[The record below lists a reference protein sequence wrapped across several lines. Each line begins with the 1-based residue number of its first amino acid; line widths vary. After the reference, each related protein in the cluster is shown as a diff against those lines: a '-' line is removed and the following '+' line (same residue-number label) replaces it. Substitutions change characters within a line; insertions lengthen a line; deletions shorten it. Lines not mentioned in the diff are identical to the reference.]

1 MAFTTVCMMGLLAVY
16 GSWQVFH
23 WGPFS
28 ARQSIADAFFYLVTG
43 IAVWTAWS
51 ASRGSNRSPRLR
63 RAWRLFAVGL
73 FAQLA
78 GQVAFQVYGLVG
90 EKPYPSIADAL
101 YLCFYPLMLAGLLTL
116 PVAPGQVGSRV
127 RLAVDLAVVAIG
139 GSAAV
144 VYLVLGPTVVAGSG
158 SALQVGFSVAYPVGD
173 MVLLVGLASVFTRG
187 AAGSARWAL
196 RLLVAGVV
204 LYVLGD
210 LVYGYAT
217 LHSGY
222 QSGDPVDTAWMVAL
236 ALMAIAG
243 TTQRASDGAESI
255 ERTRGRVGWLPPTAV
270 AFGFGML
277 LFSLRHEAVFP
288 GLVMVV
294 IAIVLAGLVLAR
306 QVLVQRDLFHAQ
318 AELRYQALHDPLTGL
333 PNRILVLERA
343 GHLIATARRHERA
356 VPAFFLDIDGFKG
369 VNDTLGHAAGDKL
382 LQTVAGRLKSVL
394 RECDVVGRL
403 GGDEFVILLD
413 PATLAV
419 APEVVAERV
428 LTAVRRPIDLSG
440 GRGEPFAITASI
452 GISLGPHSSP
462 DELLRAADL
471 ALYRAKAGGRNR
483 YVQLEPTHEIVAE
496 SAGTSDRSLRGSVVG
511 FGEMHRQESSE
522 HYFRA
527 IVDRSSE
534 LLLVADG
541 DGRVRWANAAFERVL
556 GYSPLSLVGSRMLP
570 LFHPDDRTALV
581 EMVGRRSTVSGAAE
595 AVDARMRASDG
606 SWHMMETVG
615 TNMFDDAAIGGFVV
629 SMRDVTE
636 RRQRSLVPVIP
647 TSVRARLAAG

>member
-1 MAFTTVCMMGLLAVY
+1 MAFTTVSMIVLLAVY
-16 GSWQVFH
+16 GSWQVFR
-23 WGPFS
+23 WGSFWG
-28 ARQSIADAFFYLVTG
+28 RQPIADAFFYLVTG

-51 ASRGSNRSPRLR
+51 ASRRSNRSPRLR

-78 GQVAFQVYGLVG
+78 GQVAFQVYGLLG

-116 PVAPGQVGSRV
+116 PVAPGQAGSRV

-144 VYLVLGPTVVAGSG
+144 VYLVLGPTVVADGG

-173 MVLLVGLASVFTRG
+173 LVLLVGLASVLTRG
-187 AAGSARWAL
+187 SAVSSRGAL

-204 LYVLGD
+204 LFVLGD
-210 LVYGYAT
+210 LVYGYAA
-217 LHSGY
+217 LNSGY
-222 QSGDPVDTAWMVAL
+222 QSGDLVDSAWMVAL

-243 TTQRASDGAESI
+243 TTQRASDRAESI
-255 ERTRGRVGWLPPTAV
+255 ERTRERVGWLPPTAV

-277 LFSLRHEAVFP
+277 LFSLRHQAVFP

-306 QVLVQRDLFHAQ
+306 QVLVQRDLFQAQ
-318 AELRYQALHDPLTGL
+318 AELRYQAFHDPLTGL

-343 GHLIATARRHERA
+343 GQLLATARRHERS

-382 LQTVAGRLKSVL
+382 LQTVAGRLTSVL
-394 RECDVVGRL
+394 RACDIVGRI

-413 PATLAV
+413 PATLEV

-428 LTAVRRPIDLSG
+428 LAAVRRPIDLSG
-440 GRGEPFAITASI
+440 GSGEPFALTASI

-471 ALYRAKAGGRNR
+471 ALYRAKAGGRDR
-483 YVQLEPTHEIVAE
+483 YVQLEPTHESVAE
-496 SAGTSDRSLRGSVVG
+496 STATSMTGVAGSR
-511 FGEMHRQESSE
+511 RQELSE

-534 LLLVADG
+534 LVLVADR
-541 DGRVRWANAAFERVL
+541 DGRVRSANAACERVL
-556 GYSPLSLVGSRMLP
+556 GYSPPSLVGSEMLS
-570 LFHPDDRTALV
+570 LFHPGDRGALV
-581 EMVGRRSTVSGAAE
+581 ELIGRRSTGSGAAE
-595 AVDARMRASDG
+595 TVDARMRAADG
-606 SWHMMETVG
+606 SWHVMETMG
-615 TNMFDDAAIGGFVV
+615 TNMFDDAAVRGFVV

-636 RRQRSLVPVIP
+636 RRPLSLVPVIP
-647 TSVRARLAAG
+647 ASLRPRLAAG

>member
-1 MAFTTVCMMGLLAVY
+1 MAFTTVSMIVLLAVY
-16 GSWQVFH
+16 GSWQVFR
-23 WGPFS
+23 WGSLS
-28 ARQSIADAFFYLVTG
+28 ARQPIADAFFYLVTG

-51 ASRGSNRSPRLR
+51 ASRRSSRSPRLR

-78 GQVAFQVYGLVG
+78 GQVAFQVYDLLG
-90 EKPYPSIADAL
+90 ENPYPSIADAL

-116 PVAPGQVGSRV
+116 PVAPGRAGSRV

-144 VYLVLGPTVVAGSG
+144 VYLVLGPTVVAGGG
-158 SALQVGFSVAYPVGD
+158 SALQIGFSVAYPVGD

-187 AAGSARWAL
+187 AAVSSRGAL

-204 LYVLGD
+204 LFVLGD
-210 LVYGYAT
+210 LVYGYAA
-217 LHSGY
+217 LNSGY
-222 QSGDPVDTAWMVAL
+222 QSGDLVDSAWMVAL

-243 TTQRASDGAESI
+243 TTQRASDRAESI
-255 ERTRGRVGWLPPTAV
+255 ERTRERVGWLPPTAV

-277 LFSLRHEAVFP
+277 LFSLRHQAVFP

-294 IAIVLAGLVLAR
+294 IAIALAGLVLAR

-318 AELRYQALHDPLTGL
+318 AELRYQAFHDPLTGL
-333 PNRILVLERA
+333 PNRVLVLERA
-343 GHLIATARRHERA
+343 GQLLATARRHERT

-382 LQTVAGRLKSVL
+382 LQTVAGRLTSVL
-394 RECDVVGRL
+394 RACDIVGRI

-413 PATLAV
+413 PATLEV

-428 LTAVRRPIDLSG
+428 LAAVRRPIDLSG
-440 GRGEPFAITASI
+440 GSGEPFALTASI

-483 YVQLEPTHEIVAE
+483 YVQLEPAHGSVAE
-496 SAGTSDRSLRGSVVG
+496 STGTMAGVAGSR
-511 FGEMHRQESSE
+511 RQELSE

-534 LLLVADG
+534 LFLVADR
-541 DGRVRWANAAFERVL
+541 DGRVRSANAAFERVL
-556 GYSPLSLVGSRMLP
+556 GCSPPSLVGSEMLS
-570 LFHPDDRTALV
+570 LFHPGDRGALV
-581 EMVGRRSTVSGAAE
+581 ELIGRRSAVSGAAE
-595 AVDARMRASDG
+595 TVDARMRAADG
-606 SWHMMETVG
+606 SWHVLETVG
-615 TNMFDDAAIGGFVV
+615 TNMFDDAAVRGFVV

-636 RRQRSLVPVIP
+636 RRPPSLVPVIP
-647 TSVRARLAAG
+647 ASLRPRLAAG